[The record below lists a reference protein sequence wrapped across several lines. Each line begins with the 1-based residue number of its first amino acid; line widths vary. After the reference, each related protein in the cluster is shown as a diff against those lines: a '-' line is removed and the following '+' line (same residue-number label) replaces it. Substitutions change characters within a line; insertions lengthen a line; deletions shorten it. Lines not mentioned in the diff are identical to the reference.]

1 MEAFSR
7 VIHIHMRIGLQTW
20 GSEGDI
26 RPFVALAHGL
36 AKRGHQVELVYT
48 EIAERRYEAL
58 AATLGFTARGVG
70 MPIVSDSAKVHEFG
84 RMAVEVRNPLTQGQ
98 VIVKHFF
105 NPAVDAIYDAA
116 VDLCSRCDLII
127 GHFFLYPVRA
137 AAEKAGVPEIS
148 VTFAH
153 TMIPSRTIHPVNTP
167 RLGEW
172 GNALAWKVVRLGLK
186 VTIGRDVNRFRARI
200 GLPPIDDIM
209 RDAWASH
216 RLNLVTVN
224 PWVFPAPADWPAW
237 NQVCGFLSLPETT
250 HEVVAPEL
258 DAFLASGPPPVFM
271 GFGSLM
277 PTDDRMLAE
286 TMVLLH
292 DAAQRAGGR
301 AIIQANGAVDP
312 ALLNNRDIIFVNR
325 TPHQVVFPRCAAVVH
340 HSGAGTTQTVLQAG
354 VPSIPVP
361 HVSDQFSFADELGRL
376 GVACRGVPRRS
387 LTAAKLARR
396 IAEVV
401 ANPQL
406 ARNAASIRDRM
417 KDHDGVATAVEL
429 IEGVAR

>member
-1 MEAFSR
+1 
-7 VIHIHMRIGLQTW
+7 MRIGLQTW

-26 RPFVALAHGL
+26 RPFVALASGL
-36 AKRGHQVELVYT
+36 AKRGHSVELVYT

-70 MPIVSDSAKVHEFG
+70 MPVIKNSAQVHEFG
-84 RMAVEVRNPLTQGQ
+84 RMAVEVRNPLTQGR

-116 VDLCSRCDLII
+116 VDLCGRCDLII

-153 TMIPSRTIHPVNTP
+153 TLIPSRTIHPINTP

-172 GNALAWKVVRLGLK
+172 GNALAWKVVRLGLRA
-186 VTIGRDVNRFRARI
+186 TIGRDVNRFRARI

-209 RDAWASH
+209 RDAWTSH

-224 PWVFPAPADWPAW
+224 PSVFPAPADWPAW
-237 NQVCGFLSLPETT
+237 NKVCGFLSLPETS
-250 HEVVAPEL
+250 HEQISPALE
-258 DAFLASGPPPVFM
+258 AFLVSGAPPVFM

-277 PTDDRMLAE
+277 PTDDQMLAE
-286 TMVLLH
+286 TMALLH
-292 DAAQRAGGR
+292 EAAERAGGR
-301 AIIQANGAVDP
+301 AIIQSNAAVDP
-312 ALLNNRDIIFVNR
+312 SLLNNRDIIFVNR
-325 TPHQVVFPRCAAVVH
+325 TPHEAVFPRCAAVVH
-340 HSGAGTTQTVLQAG
+340 HSGAGTTQTVLQSG

-361 HVSDQFSFADELGRL
+361 HVSDQFSFADELERL
-376 GVACRGVPRRS
+376 GVAGRGLPRRS
-387 LTAAKLARR
+387 LTAAKLAQR
-396 IAEVV
+396 IKAVV
-401 ANPQL
+401 SNPQL
-406 ARNAASIRDRM
+406 ATNAKAIRDRI
-417 KDHDGVATAVEL
+417 KDHDGVGTAVAL
-429 IEGVAR
+429 IERFGPQAKPSSPQDL

>member
-1 MEAFSR
+1 
-7 VIHIHMRIGLQTW
+7 VRIGLQTW

-36 AKRGHQVELVYT
+36 TKRGHSVELVYT
-48 EIAERRYEAL
+48 EIADRRYEAL

-70 MPIVSDSAKVHEFG
+70 MPVIKDPAKVHEFG

-105 NPAVDAIYDAA
+105 NPCVDAIYEAA
-116 VDLCSRCDLII
+116 VDLCTRSDLIV

-153 TMIPSRTIHPVNTP
+153 TLIPSRTIHPVNTP

-172 GNALAWKVVRLGLK
+172 GNVLAWQVVRLGLRA
-186 VTIGRDVNRFRARI
+186 TIGRDINRFRARL
-200 GLPPIDDIM
+200 GLPPINDII
-209 RDAWASH
+209 RDAWTSH

-224 PWVFPAPADWPAW
+224 PSVFPAPPDWPAW
-237 NQVCGFLSLPETT
+237 NQVCGFLSLPETI
-250 HEVVAPEL
+250 HEQIAPQLE
-258 DAFLASGPPPVFM
+258 AFLATGPPPVFI

-277 PTDDRMLAE
+277 PTDAEMLAE
-286 TMVLLH
+286 TVALLH

-301 AIIQANGAVDP
+301 TIIQSNATVDP
-312 ALLNNRDIIFVNR
+312 SLLDNHDIIFVSR
-325 TPHQVVFPRCAAVVH
+325 TPHRAVFHRCAAIVH
-340 HSGAGTTQTVLQAG
+340 HAGAGTTQTVLESG
-354 VPSIPVP
+354 VPSVPVP
-361 HVSDQFSFADELGRL
+361 HVSDQFSFADELERL
-376 GVACRGVPRRS
+376 GVASRGIPRRS
-387 LTAAKLARR
+387 LTAARLAQR
-396 IAEVV
+396 IKEVMG
-401 ANPQL
+401 NPQL
-406 ARNAASIRDRM
+406 AENAAVLRDRM
-417 KDHDGVATAVEL
+417 KGHDGVATAVKL